1 MTHGQNMAMSSRE
14 ELLAAV
20 QFNADGLVPAIAQQQ
35 GTGEVL
41 MMAWMNRESLE
52 QTLNTGMAT
61 YYSRSRA
68 RLWTKGE
75 ESGNTQVVL
84 KIATD
89 CDGDT
94 LLLEVEQTGP
104 ACHTGTRTCFDTT
117 ALSIASIGVTS

>member
-1 MTHGQNMAMSSRE
+1 MSSRE

-20 QFNADGLVPAIAQQQ
+20 QFDADGLVPAIAQQE

-41 MMAWMNRESLE
+41 MMAWMSRESLQ
-52 QTLNTGMAT
+52 QTLDSGRAT

-75 ESGNTQVVL
+75 ESGNTQLVL
-84 KIATD
+84 SVATD

-94 LLLEVEQTGP
+94 LLLEVQQTGP

-117 ALSIASIGVTS
+117 SFEITARPTTDIGEQS

>member
-1 MTHGQNMAMSSRE
+1 MTHRQNVAMSSRE

-20 QFNADGLVPAIAQQQ
+20 QFNAEGLVPAIAQQH

-52 QTLNTGMAT
+52 LTLNTGKAT

-75 ESGNTQVVL
+75 ESGNTQLVL
-84 KIATD
+84 KIAAD

-94 LLLEVEQTGP
+94 LLLEVEQSGP
-104 ACHTGTRTCFDTT
+104 ACHTGTRTCFDSTVCVIESV
-117 ALSIASIGVTS
+117 AP

>member
-52 QTLNTGMAT
+52 QTLNTGRAT